1 MQEEGGTSG
10 LPATY
15 LDCKER
21 AQPRPRW
28 PPSGPF
34 PTAKA
39 ELRGCPQEVLSARK
53 TCWPGSTGLSM
64 SGEDMVEDQTLGT
77 PPVGWSAPM
86 TVIQQDVSSQSFLG
100 KVFPRALMAVQ

>member
-15 LDCKER
+15 VDCKER

-34 PTAKA
+34 PNAKA

-53 TCWPGSTGLSM
+53 TCWPEALACLCQGKTWWRTRPWGHHLWAGLH
-64 SGEDMVEDQTLGT
+64 L
-77 PPVGWSAPM
+77 
-86 TVIQQDVSSQSFLG
+86 
-100 KVFPRALMAVQ
+100 